1 MGEGEYGVTVRVR
14 PVFEGS
20 VTVLTEMAVSVTVDT
35 IVFARVRLG
44 LVQGCTFDKWIGVCF
59 DDGGSR
65 RHCLLRFNNIEYSLS
80 IFQQNRPDTSTHP
93 AVRNRT
99 TPY

>member
-20 VTVLTEMAVSVTVDT
+20 VTVLIEMAVSVTVDT
-35 IVFARVRLG
+35 IVFARVSLD
-44 LVQGCTFDKWIGVCF
+44 LVQGCTLDICIGFCF
-59 DDGGSR
+59 NDCGSR
-65 RHCLLRFNNIEYSLS
+65 GHCLLRFNNIEYSLS
-80 IFQQNRPDTSTHP
+80 IRQQNRPDTSTHP